1 MHPKYPDGGSD
12 VVIERPT
19 DLTAAWLTVAI
30 GAGAVSAFTVDRI
43 GTGQM
48 SECYRVG
55 LTYAEDAEG
64 PASVILKVAA
74 TDPMSRQTGL
84 ALGLYEREVKFYT
97 DVAPRLGGP
106 IAQCYY
112 ADYDPETGRF
122 ALLLD
127 DAAPAQVGDEIRG
140 AAIEDAILALT
151 ELGRLHA
158 PVIGSDAF
166 ADSQWLHRD
175 APLNQAM
182 ISQLFAAFVDR
193 YGDAITPDQR
203 RVCERFV
210 ASFDAYLAE
219 ESAADRVKGL
229 VHGDYRLDNM
239 LFGRPGSRR
248 DLTVVDW
255 QTVTWGPAMTDV
267 AYFLG
272 CAIPVEDRRV
282 HYDALLRAYHQGLG
296 PNPPISLDVV
306 REGVRRQS
314 FAGVMMSVVSAM
326 LVERT
331 DRGDQMFLTMLERHS
346 SHVLDTGALDVLPE
360 SAPAAALTPDPA
372 DEGPHQPGDEPLWN
386 ESWYWDFADPAQG
399 VGGWIRLGLVPN
411 QNVAWINALVCGP
424 DMPTVALLDF
434 QAPLPDDPAV
444 VHGDGAEMR
453 HGAIT
458 ALQSYRVEV
467 RGSAQEYDDPS
478 ALLRGEPG
486 RPVELAMDLTWTTA
500 GTPYAYRITTRYEIP
515 CTITGTVEIGG
526 RSYQFEAVAGQR
538 DHSHGVRDWWSMDW
552 VWNALHL
559 DDGTHLHGV
568 DLRIPGMGPV
578 SVGYQQRAGE
588 PVIETTTVTAQAT
601 FADNGL
607 PLTTTIDFEPGPITT
622 TVQVRG
628 HAPVRLVGPDGRVS
642 YFPRAWVGVTT
653 ADGRSGVGWVEWNRN
668 LAD

>member
-1 MHPKYPDGGSD
+1 MQTNDI
-12 VVIERPT
+12 VIERPS
-19 DLTAAWLTVAI
+19 DLTAQWLTAAI
-30 GAGAVSAFTVDRI
+30 GAGDVADFTTERI

-48 SECYRVG
+48 SECYRIG
-55 LTYAEDAEG
+55 LTYREGDG
-64 PASVILKVAA
+64 PASVVLKVAA
-74 TDPMSRQTGL
+74 TDPMSRQTGQ

-106 IAQCYY
+106 IAQCYH
-112 ADYDPETGRF
+112 ASYDPETGIF

-127 DAAPAQVGDEIRG
+127 DAAPAEVGDEIRG
-140 AAIEDAILALT
+140 ASIGDAVLALT

-158 PVIGSDAF
+158 PVIGSHTLAE
-166 ADSQWLHRD
+166 AEWLNRD

-182 ISQLFAAFVDR
+182 IGQLFAAFADR
-193 YGDAITPDQR
+193 YGDAITPEQR
-203 RVCERFV
+203 LVCERFV
-210 ASFDAYLAE
+210 NSFDAYVIAE
-219 ESAADRVKGL
+219 GADPIKGL

-267 AYFLG
+267 AYFIG
-272 CAIPVEDRRV
+272 CALPVEDRRAN
-282 HYDALLRAYHQGLG
+282 YERLLGAYHQGLG
-296 PNPPISLDVV
+296 PNPPINLDDV
-306 REGVRRQS
+306 RDGVRRQS
-314 FAGVMMSVVSAM
+314 FAGVMMAVVSAM

-331 DRGDQMFLTMLERHS
+331 ERGDQMFLTMLERHS
-346 SHVLDTGALDVLPE
+346 SHVLDTGALEVLPDP
-360 SAPAAALTPDPA
+360 STPPALTPDPV

-386 ESWYWDFADPAQG
+386 ESWYWDFADPRQN

-411 QNVAWINALVCGP
+411 QKVAWINALVCGP

-434 QAPLPDDPAV
+434 EAPLPADPAV

-453 HGAIT
+453 HGAVT
-458 ALQSYRVEV
+458 PLQSYRVEV

-486 RPVELAMDLTWTTA
+486 RPVDLEMDLTWTTA

-515 CTITGTVEIGG
+515 CTITGTVTIAG
-526 RSYQFEAVAGQR
+526 RSYQFESVPGQR

-552 VWNALHL
+552 VWSALHL

-568 DLRIPGMGPV
+568 DLRIPGMSPV
-578 SVGYQQRAGE
+578 SVGYLQRQGE
-588 PVIETTTVTAQAT
+588 FVVETTSVTAQAS

-607 PLTTTIDFEPGPITT
+607 PLSTTIDYEPGPVQTT
-622 TVQVRG
+622 IDVRG
-628 HAPVRLVGPDGRVS
+628 HAPVRLVGPDGRIS
-642 YFPRAWVGVTT
+642 QFPRAWVSVET
-653 ADGRSGVGWVEWNRN
+653 ADGRHGVGWVEWNRN
-668 LAD
+668 L

>member
-1 MHPKYPDGGSD
+1 MHPTDPGSCD
-12 VVIERPT
+12 AVVIERPS
-19 DLTAAWLTVAI
+19 DLTPEWLTAAI
-30 GAGAVSAFTVDRI
+30 GAGAVAAFTVDRI

-48 SECYRVG
+48 SECYRVC
-55 LTYAEDAEG
+55 LSYAEGAGG

-74 TDPMSRQTGL
+74 TDPVSRQTGL

-97 DVAPRLGGP
+97 DVAPSLGGP
-106 IAQCYY
+106 IAQCYH
-112 ADYDPETGRF
+112 ADYDPETARF

-140 AAIEDAILALT
+140 AAIEDAILALA

-158 PVIGSDAF
+158 PVIGSDAL
-166 ADSQWLHRD
+166 ADAQWLHRD
-175 APLNQAM
+175 APLDQAM
-182 ISQLFAAFVDR
+182 IGQLFAAFVDR

-203 RVCERFV
+203 LVCERFV
-210 ASFDAYLAE
+210 ASYDAYVAE
-219 ESAADRVKGL
+219 EAASDRVKGL

-272 CAIPVEDRRV
+272 CALPVEDRRA
-282 HYDALLRAYHQGLG
+282 HYDQLLRAYHQGLG
-296 PNPPISLDVV
+296 PNSPISLEDV

-331 DRGDQMFLTMLERHS
+331 DRGDQMFLTMLDRHS

-360 SAPAAALTPDPA
+360 PAAAVALTPDPA

-386 ESWYWDFADPAQG
+386 ESWYWDFADPDQL

-424 DMPTVALLDF
+424 DIPTVALLDF
-434 QAPLPDDPAV
+434 QAPLPADPAV
-444 VHGDGAEMR
+444 VYGDGAEMR
-453 HGAIT
+453 HGASIPLKT
-458 ALQSYRVEV
+458 YRVEV
-467 RGSAQEYDDPS
+467 HGLAQEYDDP
-478 ALLRGEPG
+478 ATLLRGEPG
-486 RPVELAMDLTWTTA
+486 RPVELTMDLTWTTA
-500 GTPYAYRITTRYEIP
+500 ATPYAYRITTRYEIP
-515 CTITGTVEIGG
+515 CTVTGTVTIGG
-526 RSYQFEAVAGQR
+526 RTYPVEAVPGQR

-552 VWNALHL
+552 VWSALHL
-559 DDGTHLHGV
+559 GDGTHLHGV
-568 DLRIPGMGPV
+568 DLRIPGMAPV

-588 PVIETTTVTAQAT
+588 PVIETTAVTAEAT
-601 FADNGL
+601 FADDGL
-607 PLTTTIDFEPGPITT
+607 PLTTTIDFEPGPVTA
-622 TVQVRG
+622 TVEILG
-628 HAPVRLVGPDGRVS
+628 HAPVRLVSPDGRVS
-642 YFPRAWVGVTT
+642 YFPRAWVGVNT

-668 LAD
+668 LSK